1 MYKKNIGRGDKGF
14 TDICGKRVPKSSN
27 VIFLNAL
34 IDDINALISMVI
46 VKSAKFNFLS
56 DIQHFNS
63 KLMSYNAGYLSEKYI
78 DDLIAKVKDMVE
90 KNSDFDIKEF
100 VYFQKDEISAL
111 LNIIRTRVRLA
122 EIFAWKSKKKKTA
135 VYLNKLS
142 DLFFIYAFKY
152 EKNLKI
158 TSLQGQ

>member
-14 TDICGKRVPKSSN
+14 TDICGKRIPKSSN
-27 VIFLNAL
+27 IIFLNAL

-46 VKSAKFNFLS
+46 VKNTKFSFLNL
-56 DIQHFNS
+56 IQKLNS

-78 DDLIAKVKDMVE
+78 DDLIDEIKKMIDI
-90 KNSDFDIKEF
+90 NSDFKIKEF

-111 LNIIRTRVRLA
+111 LNMIRTRIRIA
-122 EIFAWKSKKKKTA
+122 EIYAWKGKKRKTA

-142 DLFFIYAFKY
+142 DLFFVYAFKH
-152 EKNLKI
+152 EKNLNI
-158 TSLQGQ
+158 TFPQEH